1 MFSCPNCG
9 GKIVFD
15 IDTQRPLCQYCGSQF
30 RIEDLG
36 PGIAQNVTTYEANV
50 FVCRNCGAEVTSPD
64 NQIVSFCSYCGSES
78 VLYSRTV
85 TADSP
90 QTVLPFRLSKK
101 KIHEMYATRLQN
113 VWYLPK
119 EFKDPQYIDSMRG
132 IYMPFWSTS
141 VSYPPQVRLNM
152 HQRVDV
158 SSDTYRIDTY
168 SGIFYVTGTAE
179 RYLTDASSALDDAI
193 TDQLL
198 PYPESSAK
206 PFHPAYLAG
215 FYADKSDVPVQK
227 YTQYIQEKASEDAI
241 EGIKQR
247 LGTNFTIDSTIL
259 PNGQKVAPSVPATP
273 KDYHATLM
281 PVWFLTRR
289 DKDRVSY
296 GVVNGYTGSTYMDLP
311 VDQKKFWPVTL
322 AIALVLFIALSL
334 FFSAV
339 AKTALTISLLATA
352 LMMLVYQGEL
362 RNVMER
368 ETHLF
373 DIGSATYDP
382 KNGTS
387 VKKKAKKTNTTFTTF
402 FAMMVVMFV
411 AMVFSDPT
419 IMRFILGTAAIVLGT
434 INVIKII
441 RDGSKVADK
450 MLMVTGILS
459 YATIVVGT
467 LVQLAAPVYDYWYY
481 GASLICLVGAL
492 LPGIMMI
499 RCYNLSASRPLPNY
513 FSREGGMNDAQ

>member
-15 IDTQRPLCQYCGSQF
+15 IDSQQPLCQYCGSRFQ
-30 RIEDLG
+30 IGDLG
-36 PGIAQNVTTYEANV
+36 PGIAQNVTSYEANV

-78 VLYSRTV
+78 VLYDRTV

-101 KIHEMYATRLQN
+101 KIHEMYAGRLQG

-141 VSYPPQVRLNM
+141 VSYPPQVHLRM
-152 HQRVDV
+152 HQRVNID
-158 SSDTYRIDTY
+158 SDTYRIDTY
-168 SGIFYVTGTAE
+168 NGTFYVSGTEE

-193 TDQLL
+193 TEQLL
-198 PYPESSAK
+198 PYPESAAQ

-227 YTQYIQEKASEDAI
+227 YTAYIQEKASEDAVS
-241 EGIKQR
+241 GIAQR
-247 LGTNFTIDSTIL
+247 LGSNFTVDSVVQPDGKTT
-259 PNGQKVAPSVPATP
+259 APTVPVTC
-273 KDYHATLM
+273 KDYHATLL

-322 AIALVLFIALSL
+322 GIALVLFIILSL

-339 AKTALTISLLATA
+339 AKTALALSLVAAA
-352 LMMLVYQGEL
+352 LMMAVFRGEL
-362 RNVMER
+362 RTVMER
-368 ETHLF
+368 ETHKF
-373 DIGSATYDP
+373 DIGSAAYDP
-382 KNGTS
+382 SNGTS
-387 VKKKAKKTNTTFTTF
+387 SKKKLKQSNKSVTLIFG
-402 FAMMVVMFV
+402 VMF
-411 AMVFSDPT
+411 AIFASMIFSEPS
-419 IMRFILGTAAIVLGT
+419 IMRFVLGLLAFVLGT
-434 INVIKII
+434 VMLINILK
-441 RDGSKVADK
+441 DGSKVTDK
-450 MLMVTGILS
+450 LLLLTGLFSYITILL
-459 YATIVVGT
+459 GT
-467 LVQLAAPVYDYWYY
+467 FVQMAAPVHDYWYY
-481 GASLICLVGAL
+481 GASVLCLLGGL

-499 RCYNLSASRPLPNY
+499 RCYNLAASRPLPNY
-513 FSREGGMNDAQ
+513 FKREGGINDAH